1 MITTQ
6 RMTIERKR
14 VLAVAVASGKMA
26 YVFLIDGKLKDW
38 HHSRA
43 ASLSPPKGRSLL
55 RKTAARLEPDLVV
68 SEDPFKPTRKYGG
81 SKEILQ
87 ALAQELMDGATPHH
101 LVQRDQQFA
110 NKYDE
115 AQALA
120 KRFPAIAPW
129 LPETPKIW
137 EAEPVSAIYF
147 EALSM
152 AVLIVDGGQS
162 R

>member
-1 MITTQ
+1 MTT
-6 RMTIERKR
+6 ERKR
-14 VLAVAVASGKMA
+14 VLAIAVASGKVA

-38 HHSRA
+38 HCSRA
-43 ASLSPPKGRSLL
+43 ASLSAPKGRSLF
-55 RKTAARLEPDLVV
+55 RRAVARFEPSLVV
-68 SEDPFKPTRKYGG
+68 TEDPFKPTRKSG
-81 SKEILQ
+81 SALQ
-87 ALAQELMDGATPHH
+87 VLNALVQDLTDSATPHR

-120 KRFPAIAPW
+120 DRFPAIAPW
-129 LPETPKIW
+129 LPKTPKIW

-152 AVLIVDGGQS
+152 AALIIDDG
-162 R
+162 

>member
-1 MITTQ
+1 MATN
-6 RMTIERKR
+6 RRR
-14 VLAVAVASGKMA
+14 LLAVAVASGKMA

-38 HHSRA
+38 HCSRA

-55 RKTAARLEPDLVV
+55 RGAVARLEPDLVIT
-68 SEDPFKPTRKYGG
+68 EDPFKPTRKYGS
-81 SKEILQ
+81 SKKNLH
-87 ALAQELMDGATPHH
+87 ALAQELMDSATPHR

-110 NKYDE
+110 NKYEE

-120 KRFPAIAPW
+120 KQFPGIAPW
-129 LPETPKIW
+129 LPKTPKIW

-152 AVLIVDGGQS
+152 AALTVDCGFS
-162 R
+162 LRRS

>member
-1 MITTQ
+1 
-6 RMTIERKR
+6 MTIERKR
-14 VLAVAVASGKMA
+14 ILAVAVASGKMA
-26 YVFLIDGKLKDW
+26 YVFLIDGRLKDW
-38 HHSRA
+38 RCSRV
-43 ASLSPPKGRSLL
+43 ASLSPPRGRSLL
-55 RKTAARLEPDLVV
+55 RQAVARLEPDIVV

-81 SKEILQ
+81 SKEILH
-87 ALAQELMDGATPHH
+87 ALVQELTDSATPHR

-115 AQALA
+115 AKALA
-120 KRFPAIAPW
+120 ERFANISPW
-129 LPETPKIW
+129 LPKTPKIW

-152 AVLIVDGGQS
+152 AVLVMDAGKS

>member
-1 MITTQ
+1 MTT
-6 RMTIERKR
+6 ERKR
-14 VLAVAVASGKMA
+14 ILTVAVASGKVA

-38 HHSRA
+38 HCSRA
-43 ASLSPPKGRSLL
+43 ASLSASKGRSLL
-55 RKTAARLEPDLVV
+55 RRAVARLEPDLVV
-68 SEDPFKPTRKYGG
+68 TEDPFKPTRKSGG
-81 SKEILQ
+81 SKDVLF
-87 ALAQELMDGATPHH
+87 ALVQELTDSATPHH

-115 AQALA
+115 ARALA

-129 LPETPKIW
+129 LPKTPKIW

-152 AVLIVDGGQS
+152 AVLIIDDG
-162 R
+162 

>member
-1 MITTQ
+1 
-6 RMTIERKR
+6 MTAERKR
-14 VLAVAVASGKMA
+14 VLAVAVASGKVA

-38 HHSRA
+38 QCSRA
-43 ASLSPPKGRSLL
+43 ASLSATKGRSLL
-55 RKTAARLEPDLVV
+55 RRAVARFEPDLVAT
-68 SEDPFKPTRKYGG
+68 EDPFKPTRKSG
-81 SKEILQ
+81 SSLEILN
-87 ALAQELMDGATPHH
+87 AVVQELTDSATPHR
-101 LVQRDQQFA
+101 LVQRNQQFA

-129 LPETPKIW
+129 LPKTPRIW

-152 AVLIVDGGQS
+152 AVLVLDHV
-162 R
+162 

>member
-1 MITTQ
+1 MTT
-6 RMTIERKR
+6 ERKR
-14 VLAVAVASGKMA
+14 VLAVAVASGKVA
-26 YVFLIDGKLKDW
+26 YVFLIDGRLKDW
-38 HHSRA
+38 HCSRT
-43 ASLSPPKGRSLL
+43 ASLSGPKGRSLL
-55 RKTAARLEPDLVV
+55 RRSVARFEPDLVV
-68 SEDPFKPTRKYGG
+68 TEDPFKPTRKSG
-81 SKEILQ
+81 SSKDVLF
-87 ALAQELMDGATPHH
+87 ALVQELTDSATPHH

-129 LPETPKIW
+129 LPKTPRIW

-152 AVLIVDGGQS
+152 AVQVLEAV
-162 R
+162 

>member
-1 MITTQ
+1 
-6 RMTIERKR
+6 
-14 VLAVAVASGKMA
+14 VASGKVA

-38 HHSRA
+38 HCSRA
-43 ASLSPPKGRSLL
+43 ASLSAPKGRSLF
-55 RKTAARLEPDLVV
+55 RRAVARFEPSLVV
-68 SEDPFKPTRKYGG
+68 TEDPFKPTRKSG
-81 SKEILQ
+81 SALQ
-87 ALAQELMDGATPHH
+87 VLNALVQDLTDSATPHH

-120 KRFPAIAPW
+120 DRFPAIAPW
-129 LPETPKIW
+129 LPKTPQIW

-152 AVLIVDGGQS
+152 AVLIIDDG
-162 R
+162 